1 MLLDSSPLNEWDMHF
16 QFFYAS
22 YGWEDEWRS
31 PKTMEEAIALVDRF
45 DEKVMLKD
53 ITEQMASDRE
63 CCVM

>member
-1 MLLDSSPLNEWDMHF
+1 MLLDSSPLNEQDMHL
-16 QFFYAS
+16 QFSYAS

-31 PKTMEEAIALVDRF
+31 PKNMAEAIALVDRF
-45 DEKVMLKD
+45 DEKVTLKE